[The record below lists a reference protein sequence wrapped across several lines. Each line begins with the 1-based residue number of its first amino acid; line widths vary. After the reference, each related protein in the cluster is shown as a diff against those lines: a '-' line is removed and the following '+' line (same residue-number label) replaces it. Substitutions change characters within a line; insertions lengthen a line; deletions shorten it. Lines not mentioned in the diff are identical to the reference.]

1 MELEPLRDLIVT
13 ALEDLKGENIQV
25 MDVRGRCSF
34 TDLMIFASGTSD
46 RHVKSLASNVEDK
59 VRTAGVRPLGVE
71 GNDQSQAN
79 WVLVDLGEIVIHVML
94 PETRE
99 YYQLEKLWAMGG
111 EHARNA

>member
-1 MELEPLRDLIVT
+1 
-13 ALEDLKGENIQV
+13 
-25 MDVRGRCSF
+25 
-34 TDLMIFASGTSD
+34 MIFASGTSD
-46 RHVKSLASNVEDK
+46 RHVKSLAGSAEDK

-111 EHARNA
+111 EHARSA